1 MRLCPT
7 RKPKKR
13 ENEWVGT
20 HSKGQKKLNR
30 VGLHPL
36 VRIKLFQSSGE
47 ENRVKIK
54 KVYFHSQNLQYMQ
67 NLQRECSHSFL
78 KKAAFRVGLY
88 PLENRKNVKTSG
100 LVPTRNNKKSLI
112 EWGHT
117 PTSMPTAG
125 NPPSRSAVVYLS
137 NISAELLRL
146 SLSGGADRPLS
157 FHYPLHLP
165 LIGGGLPPSAP
176 ARYPPASNRLR
187 PGANAVPRPG
197 GRQLLCGDAR
207 ISLIF
212 FA

>member
-1 MRLCPT
+1 MD
-7 RKPKKR
+7 
-13 ENEWVGT
+13 
-20 HSKGQKKLNR
+20 
-30 VGLHPL
+30 
-36 VRIKLFQSSGE
+36 
-47 ENRVKIK
+47 
-54 KVYFHSQNLQYMQ
+54 
-67 NLQRECSHSFL
+67 
-78 KKAAFRVGLY
+78 LY
-88 PLENRKNVKTSG
+88 PLKNLKNLKTSG

-176 ARYPPASNRLR
+176 ARSQRRAPPRRATIIVRGRPNILDFFRIGVYHRYMIRHRTERPLRSGLR
-187 PGANAVPRPG
+187 PETISALI
-197 GRQLLCGDAR
+197 LLTQQ
-207 ISLIF
+207 F
-212 FA
+212 